1 MSVEHL
7 NTLYSITCNT
17 LYIII
22 QFVIEHYNLCITLAI
37 GTILWNNNN
46 SEEHKKNNNEH
57 NEGFLGEIRNSI
69 MSKIWSIVP

>member
-17 LYIII
+17 FITCTI
-22 QFVIEHYNLCITLAI
+22 IEHCNLCITLAI
-37 GTILWNNNN
+37 GTILWNNND

-57 NEGFLGEIRNSI
+57 NKGFLGKFGIA
-69 MSKIWSIVP
+69 